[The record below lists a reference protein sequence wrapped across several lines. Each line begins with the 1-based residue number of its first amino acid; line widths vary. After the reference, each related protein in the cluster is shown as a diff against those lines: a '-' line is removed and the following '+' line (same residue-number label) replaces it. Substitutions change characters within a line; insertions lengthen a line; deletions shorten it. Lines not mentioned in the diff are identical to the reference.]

1 MEITVLIARF
11 LGPLLTIITVGVLL
25 NLKNYQK
32 MMEDFFKN
40 SALVY
45 IGGLMALSFGI
56 ILVMFHNVW
65 VLNWTV
71 LITILGWSSLVKGIL
86 LIVFPNM
93 ILKMTEMCR
102 KSTAVLAVH
111 VVIILA
117 LGIFLTVKGYFD

>member
-1 MEITVLIARF
+1 MQIAILFARF
-11 LGPLLTIITVGVLL
+11 LGPLFIVIAVGVLL

-45 IGGLMALSFGI
+45 IGGFMALAFGL

-65 VLNWTV
+65 AFNWT
-71 LITILGWSSLVKGIL
+71 LIITILGWSSLVKGIL
-86 LIVFPNM
+86 LIVFPNVM
-93 ILKMTEMCR
+93 LKTTEMFR

-111 VVIILA
+111 AVIILA
-117 LGIFLTVKGYFD
+117 LGVFLTIMGLGV